1 VAEIVV
7 RGHRVHYRRLGAGE
21 RTVVFVHGL
30 VMDNLSSWYFTLA
43 NPAAT
48 VAEVLLYDVRGH
60 GASERTPTG
69 YTVPE
74 LVADLAALG
83 DALGLGGR
91 RLDLVANSFGGLVA
105 LGFALAHP
113 ERTASL
119 VLIDANMSDEDWSG
133 RIRRDMALEGAE
145 RDALIVRYAYKWAG
159 RNSERK
165 STRLARS
172 AEELVYRTS
181 LPDDLAASPPL
192 GDDELRRIRCP
203 VLALYGEDSEL
214 ADRGERLAR
223 VLPACELR
231 RFPGCTH
238 LLLWEATE
246 ALKRELVGWLTRPQS
261 PGRVAG
267 ARS

>member
-1 VAEIVV
+1 
-7 RGHRVHYRRLGAGE
+7 VHYRRLGAGE

-60 GASERTPTG
+60 GNSERTASG
-69 YTVPE
+69 YKVPE
-74 LVADLAALG
+74 LVADLAGLV

-91 RLDLVANSFGGLVA
+91 QVDLVANSFGGLVA

-113 ERTASL
+113 ERTSSL
-119 VLIDANMSDEDWSG
+119 VLIDANMSDADWGG
-133 RIRRDMALEGAE
+133 RIARDMALEGEE
-145 RDALIVRYAYKWAG
+145 RDRLIVRYAYKWAG

-165 STRLARS
+165 STRLAR
-172 AEELVYRTS
+172 AAADLVYGTS
-181 LPDDLAASPPL
+181 IAADLAASPPL
-192 GDDELRRIRCP
+192 TDDELRSIRCP
-203 VLALYGEDSEL
+203 VLALYGEHSEL
-214 ADRGERLAR
+214 LDRGARLAE

-238 LLLWEATE
+238 LLLWEAT
-246 ALKRELVGWLTRPQS
+246 ARLKLEIVDWLRRPLVAAR
-261 PGRVAG
+261 AG
-267 ARS
+267 AGS